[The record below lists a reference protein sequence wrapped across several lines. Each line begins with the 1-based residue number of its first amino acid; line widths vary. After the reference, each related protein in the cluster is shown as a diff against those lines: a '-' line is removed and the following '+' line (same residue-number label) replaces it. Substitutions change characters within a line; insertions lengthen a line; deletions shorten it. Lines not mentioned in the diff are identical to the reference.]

1 MIRALLGRAGAY
13 TLVALVIIALAIGGM
28 AERMCRPRKR

>member
-1 MIRALLGRAGAY
+1 MIRTLLGRAGAY
-13 TLVALVIIALAIGGM
+13 TLAALIIIALAIGGL